1 MQLRQELSCMDEA
14 ILEELSRGLSRQ
26 QLETLW
32 EILDVMLD
40 NAFNICRKGC
50 DENDQKTC
58 GER

>member
-1 MQLRQELSCMDEA
+1 MDEA
-14 ILEELSRGLSRQ
+14 ILEELSRGLSRE

-40 NAFNICRKGC
+40 NAFLTSKKGC

-58 GER
+58 RKHPGI